1 MSSLIMI
8 VMVATSFFGP
18 DKILHFTYSAG
29 MTGISHHV
37 MRNQFDLSKETSRT
51 LTISL
56 VSTTG
61 IGKELFDLKQK
72 KQFSIE
78 DLIWDLA
85 GIGVG
90 YLLFVR

>member
-1 MSSLIMI
+1 MSSIFIITMI
-8 VMVATSFFGP
+8 ATSFFSP

-29 MTGISHHV
+29 LTGLSNHI
-37 MRNQFDLSKETSRT
+37 MQNQCNLKPETSRT

-61 IGKELFDLKQK
+61 IGKEFFDLKK
-72 KQFSIE
+72 KKKFSIE
-78 DLIWDLA
+78 DIFWDLA

-90 YLLFVR
+90 YLLFMR

>member
-1 MSSLIMI
+1 MSNIIILLMI
-8 VMVATSFFGP
+8 TTGLFGP

-29 MTGISHHV
+29 LTGLSNHV
-37 MRNQFDLSKETSRT
+37 MESQLNLTHEKSRT
-51 LTISL
+51 ISISFSMT
-56 VSTTG
+56 VG
-61 IGKELFDLKQK
+61 IGKELFDLKK
-72 KQFSIE
+72 KKKFGLD